1 MRVGLKAREF
11 CESFVAFG
19 GVGRYLLQ
27 EVEMEALDHVAIRL
41 RHEWAP
47 DVWVGLCT
55 RHPALCQMWD
65 TGPVYLTE

>member
-1 MRVGLKAREF
+1 MMRVGLKAREF
-11 CESFVAFG
+11 LREFCCFG

-27 EVEMEALDHVAIRL
+27 EVEMKALDHVAIRL

-55 RHPALCQMWD
+55 RYPALR
-65 TGPVYLTE
+65 